1 MRKNLGDR
9 KDIMEKAVLSNAL
22 ALQFASERVKNDSN
36 LILAA
41 LSSKNAHNILKFIP
55 EYFLTNKSLMIA
67 GLKVLPDLH
76 TLLKPELLNDR
87 EFVQEYLGFVDP
99 HIFFRSQ
106 NTAHYKNDKDLIL
119 SALKTNPSVLRC
131 VSETLRQDKDFLLN
145 AVIQNKKCINEMN
158 GKLFEDL
165 DLLKNL
171 VNYDPEFVRM
181 VPKSACDNREL
192 MLFLVSKNWQA
203 IRYCSS
209 SLKNDWDIA
218 YAAVSQNGLALQFCS
233 TELRKDPEIT
243 ITAVHQN
250 IGSLHLVDPIFKN
263 DFDFARNVILGVEYD
278 GNWFDEETILR
289 ARLSTQ
295 KSARK

>member
-1 MRKNLGDR
+1 MKHCG
-9 KDIMEKAVLSNAL
+9 K
-22 ALQFASERVKNDSN
+22 
-36 LILAA
+36 
-41 LSSKNAHNILKFIP
+41 
-55 EYFLTNKSLMIA
+55 
-67 GLKVLPDLH
+67 
-76 TLLKPELLNDR
+76 
-87 EFVQEYLGFVDP
+87 
-99 HIFFRSQ
+99 
-106 NTAHYKNDKDLIL
+106 
-119 SALKTNPSVLRC
+119 
-131 VSETLRQDKDFLLN
+131 DKDFLLH
-145 AVIQNKKCINEMN
+145 AVIQNKKCINELDW
-158 GKLFEDL
+158 KIFEDL

-171 VNYDPEFVRM
+171 VNYDPEFVRL
-181 VPKSACDNREL
+181 VPKSSCDNRDV

-209 SLKNDWDIA
+209 SLRNDWDIV

-243 ITAVHQN
+243 ITAVRQN